1 MHCSNV
7 GTGQDLIALIS
18 VNALCEGD
26 NLLWK
31 LWMQMWQVVLTFS
44 KSPDKAS
51 EAHEFAFPELV
62 LQDVET
68 SDMDERNAMLGQ

>member
-1 MHCSNV
+1 
-7 GTGQDLIALIS
+7 
-18 VNALCEGD
+18 
-26 NLLWK
+26 
-31 LWMQMWQVVLTFS
+31 MQMWQVVLTFS